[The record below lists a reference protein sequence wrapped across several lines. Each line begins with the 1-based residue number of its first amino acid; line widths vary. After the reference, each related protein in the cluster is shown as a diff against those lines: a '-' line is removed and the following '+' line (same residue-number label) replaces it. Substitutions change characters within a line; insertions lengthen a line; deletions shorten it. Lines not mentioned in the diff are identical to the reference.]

1 VDEFG
6 DVEKDRDLLAA
17 WSPLRDADRITAP
30 LFVYQGAND
39 PRVLRSESDA
49 IVTALR
55 RSGRPVEYMI
65 AADEGHSLDRREN
78 QIEFFARTARFL
90 EEHLR

>member
-1 VDEFG
+1 V
-6 DVEKDRDLLAA
+6 
-17 WSPLRDADRITAP
+17 P

-39 PRVLRSESDA
+39 PRVPRAESDA
-49 IVTALR
+49 IVKALR
-55 RSGRPVEYMI
+55 RNGRPVEYMI